1 VNVLLNKKELLKQI
15 KIIRIIKTIKK
26 NRGRCLFMK
35 NMKNIRRAIS
45 AFMVLCIFMTIT
57 LTGCVVRTSKVEDD
71 NNETIETVNSENKNQ
86 KDKDSAKTESK
97 NVQENNQ
104 EVGKQNVQQ
113 NTEPNEKAN
122 NLDKPE
128 FIKAETESQITI
140 TDPFDHEITIDKKPE
155 RVVVLVNSILDLWY
169 MAGGTAVARVT
180 GTENVP
186 PEAEDLEEVGGTAS
200 PNVEKIVA
208 LKPDLVIMSS
218 SRPEH
223 RELKEIMEQSN
234 ISYLFVD
241 YLLYEDFINYLDL
254 FTRIT
259 GREDLFESSITEIN
273 NKVQD
278 TANLVSE
285 QQSPKVLI
293 ISATSKRVQCEL
305 PTGITGD
312 MVRILGA
319 ENIAAE
325 YSLAEGGTKIEF
337 SLERIVEKDPDVIL
351 ITTAG
356 DVEKAKSRIKE
367 DIESNQA
374 WAGLRAVK
382 EGNVHYLP
390 KDLYLYKPNA
400 RYPEA
405 IENLAKILYPE
416 VFK

>member
-1 VNVLLNKKELLKQI
+1 VNVLLYKKEILKQI

-325 YSLAEGGTKIEF
+325 YSLAILLK
-337 SLERIVEKDPDVIL
+337 VIMIYL
-351 ITTAG
+351 FLTA
-356 DVEKAKSRIKE
+356 IKT
-367 DIESNQA
+367 
-374 WAGLRAVK
+374 
-382 EGNVHYLP
+382 
-390 KDLYLYKPNA
+390 
-400 RYPEA
+400 
-405 IENLAKILYPE
+405 ILYTVHVME
-416 VFK
+416 QA

>member
-1 VNVLLNKKELLKQI
+1 
-15 KIIRIIKTIKK
+15 
-26 NRGRCLFMK
+26 
-35 NMKNIRRAIS
+35 
-45 AFMVLCIFMTIT
+45 
-57 LTGCVVRTSKVEDD
+57 
-71 NNETIETVNSENKNQ
+71 
-86 KDKDSAKTESK
+86 
-97 NVQENNQ
+97 
-104 EVGKQNVQQ
+104 
-113 NTEPNEKAN
+113 
-122 NLDKPE
+122 
-128 FIKAETESQITI
+128 
-140 TDPFDHEITIDKKPE
+140 
-155 RVVVLVNSILDLWY
+155 
-169 MAGGTAVARVT
+169 
-180 GTENVP
+180 
-186 PEAEDLEEVGGTAS
+186 
-200 PNVEKIVA
+200 
-208 LKPDLVIMSS
+208 
-218 SRPEH
+218 
-223 RELKEIMEQSN
+223 MEQSN

-254 FTRIT
+254 FTRLQAGKIYLRAALLKLIIRCKT
-259 GREDLFESSITEIN
+259 L
-273 NKVQD
+273 Q
-278 TANLVSE
+278 NLVSE